1 MASKKEESVA
11 IFRTKYQ
18 TLRLLPP
25 EVRQKAMDIFLDH
38 AFGYSEFVVD
48 NLRPEDQPTMA
59 EIIAADMIAQH
70 EYWKNRSSINSE
82 VRTRATKGDESARII
97 TKGDESPRKATNEI
111 QTAPAASQPVQDRE
125 SVIVETAYRYLA
137 KGVKGAYSKAEKAY
151 DTNEATGWKKGQ
163 TDIVDRVAW
172 LQGYSV
178 ESGYSMEDGQIFAE
192 VCREAGIK
200 KQIILDA
207 FCGCFYDPDTI
218 IFRMTN
224 QKAINAFYNE
234 FNGADGNNDKPKVQ
248 AMMNKLKSFRKE
260 IRQLDLQVNDKR

>member
-1 MASKKEESVA
+1 MASKKEESVS
-11 IFRTKYQ
+11 IFRSKYA
-18 TLRLLPP
+18 TLRLLPAD
-25 EVRQKAMDIFLDH
+25 QKHEALDIFLDH
-38 AFGYSEFVVD
+38 AFGFSEFAVD
-48 NLRPEDQPTMA
+48 NLRPEDNPTIA
-59 EIIAADMIAQH
+59 QIFAADLIQQH
-70 EYWKNRSSINSE
+70 EYWKNRGSINSE

-97 TKGDESPRKATNEI
+97 TKGDESPRKPTNEI
-111 QTAPAASQPVQDRE
+111 QTAPAASQPAPNRE

-178 ESGYSMEDGQIFAE
+178 ESGYSMEDGQIFAD

-224 QKAINAFYNE
+224 QKAINAFYDE
-234 FNGADGNNDKPKVQ
+234 FKDADGQYIKPKVQ
-248 AMMNKLKSFRKE
+248 AMMDKFKDYRKE
-260 IRQLDLQVNDKR
+260 IRKLDLQVNDKR